1 MFRLPALGTFL
12 AVVLCCQCVAA
23 FGQNP
28 PSDEKIKSLADAQ
41 RWDELAHLLSTAEP
55 RSAQMNFYYGMALA
69 QLGHLNEA
77 QQALEDGQRLAP
89 ADPRFP
95 VELAGVAF
103 KQKNN
108 ARAEK
113 LLRRS
118 LRIAPRDSYANDF
131 LATLYF
137 LDGNLGAALKY
148 WNRVDKPHVVHVET
162 DPRPRVS
169 AALLDR
175 AFAFSAASTL
185 QLPQYLDTEARL
197 DSLGIFPQYK
207 VDLNAREDGQYNV
220 TLRARERNGAGNGIW
235 ESLFYFLRGIP
246 FQQVSPSYYNLL
258 REAIN
263 FDSMVR
269 WDAQKRRIA
278 AEFSGP
284 LRNGAKLRWELRT
297 DLRDE
302 NWAVRDGFTGPAP
315 VLASF
320 NMRTAAGVID
330 IASHAS
336 GRYGWLAGA
345 EVSHRDFRSVSAG
358 STLTP
363 QMLASGYELKQHA
376 EINGNLWRVPERR
389 FVLSGSASSDA
400 ARLWSASPETF
411 EKLSGQLG
419 WQWFPRARGDD
430 YATTERFRAGRIFGS
445 APFDELF
452 ILGLERDNDLPMRAH
467 IGTRDGRKGSAP
479 LGSEFFLQNWEL
491 DKNLY
496 GNGLLAV
503 KLGPFVDFGKISD
516 SGSTL
521 GSHKWL
527 IDTGAQLKFSVLGSG
542 FVLSYGKDLRTGNNA
557 FYLRLLE

>member
-1 MFRLPALGTFL
+1 MVA
-12 AVVLCCQCVAA
+12 LCCQCVGG
-23 FGQNP
+23 FGQTP
-28 PSDEKIKSLADAQ
+28 PSDDEMKSLADAQ
-41 RWDELAHLLSTAEP
+41 RWDELARSLGATKP
-55 RSAQMNFYYGMALA
+55 RSAQMDFYYGIALA
-69 QLGHLNEA
+69 QLGRLNEA
-77 QQALEDGQRLAP
+77 QQALEDGQRIAP

-103 KQKNN
+103 RQKKN
-108 ARAEK
+108 ARAEQF
-113 LLRRS
+113 LRQS

-137 LDGNLGAALKY
+137 LDGNVEAALKY
-148 WNRVDKPHVVHVET
+148 WNRVDKPHVAQVET
-162 DPRPRVS
+162 DPRPRIS
-169 AALLDR
+169 SALLDR

-185 QLPQYLDTEARL
+185 RLPQYLDTEARL
-197 DSLGIFPQYK
+197 NGLGIFPQHK
-207 VDLNAREDGQYNV
+207 VDLNAREDGQYDV
-220 TLRARERNGAGNGIW
+220 TLQARERNGAGNGLW

-246 FQQVSPSYYNLL
+246 FQQVSPSYYNL
-258 REAIN
+258 RGKAIN

-284 LRNGAKLRWELRT
+284 LRSDAKLRWEMRA
-297 DLRDE
+297 DLRGE
-302 NWAVRDGFTGPAP
+302 NWAVRNGFTGPAP

-320 NMRTAAGVID
+320 NMRTAAGEID

-376 EINGNLWRVPERR
+376 EIGGNLWRVPERR
-389 FVLSGSASSDA
+389 FLLSVRASSDA
-400 ARLWSASPETF
+400 ARLWSASPEAF
-411 EKLSGQLG
+411 AKLSGQLG

-430 YATTERFRAGRIFGS
+430 YETTERFHAGGIFGS

-479 LGSEFFLQNWEL
+479 LGSEFLLQNWEL

-496 GNGLLAV
+496 GNGLVAV
-503 KLGPFVDFGKISD
+503 KLGPFLDFGKIND
-516 SGSTL
+516 SSSTL

-542 FVLSYGKDLRTGNNA
+542 LVFSYGKDLRTGNNA
-557 FYLRLLE
+557 FYLKLLE